1 MKIALLPV
9 AIMMATIVTGDLFA
23 APCQAIAHQ
32 CNCVTTRS
40 KHLAADVFKHYPYA
54 NVYSNR
60 YSPDRPGTVK
70 VCTPSTTGP
79 IVFSLFAQ
87 YYPGG
92 HNTTN
97 DSPSMREAWFAQCL
111 SHTRD
116 YILRHQSAV
125 TTIAFPWCIGCGS
138 AGGDWSKYHA
148 MIDKFA
154 KEVLPC
160 QVYIYRLP

>member
-1 MKIALLPV
+1 
-9 AIMMATIVTGDLFA
+9 MATVVIGDLFA

-60 YSPDRPGTVK
+60 RSPDQPGTVK
-70 VCTPSTTGP
+70 VCTASEQYSHAHQQSPV
-79 IVFSLFAQ
+79 VFSLLAQ

-92 HNTTN
+92 HNATN
-97 DSPSMREAWFAQCL
+97 DTPSMREAWFVQCL

-116 YILRHQSAV
+116 YVMKHSITS
-125 TTIAFPWCIGCGS
+125 IAFPWCIGCGS
-138 AGGDWSKYHA
+138 AGGDWSKYHT

-154 KEVLPC
+154 TEVPLC
-160 QVYIYRLP
+160 QVFIYRLPNM